1 MTRRIYPFPS
11 HDLSDLIRIDGRD
24 YPVGRTIKNYLR
36 EEYGVEKK
44 VSKKINKETGK
55 FYVSSVSYPIK
66 GKMLEVS
73 KKEIEKQEEV
83 HEKARQINKDPYEY
97 EKQVKNQ
104 RLTNMEKR
112 ILMKTR
118 SIKGEL

>member
-1 MTRRIYPFPS
+1 M
-11 HDLSDLIRIDGRD
+11 
-24 YPVGRTIKNYLR
+24 
-36 EEYGVEKK
+36 
-44 VSKKINKETGK
+44 
-55 FYVSSVSYPIK
+55 SSVSYPIK